1 MHLSSGSIPA
11 RRPRRATRAGV
22 VAVLLLAASACGVG
36 KWTVSSKPS
45 PVRAVH
51 AALLNNGHVLLIQG
65 SGNDANLFAAGT
77 FTTTEWD
84 PVRNTFRSIPTPYDM
99 FCSGHAALPDGSLLV
114 AGGTSAYPQIAANLD
129 YRGSKHAYR
138 FDVATHAYVAV
149 PDLDEGHWYPTLVNR
164 GDGRVIA
171 VGGLDQNSVLQS
183 DTQTFDPA
191 GNAGQGT
198 WTPQQTTASFF
209 PPYPALHLM
218 ADGRFFYSGVSTFGD
233 GSDDAGIWDPAANTF
248 NSVPGLIDRYRRD
261 MGASVML
268 PPAQSQRVMVM
279 GGGSHP
285 DGTVQATASTAIID
299 LSSASPTYMD
309 GPPMSET
316 KQYVSAV
323 VLPNRTVL
331 QTGGTNES
339 YLDRDRPDFTF
350 RYTAQLFHPDTNTW
364 EDAAKPTVGRTY
376 HSEALL
382 LPDGRVATF
391 GGNASDVKTPFEM
404 RIEMYAPDYTTK
416 PRPTLTVPTAQRT
429 IARGGSTSFTSDRD
443 LKWVQLIRP
452 GSATHS
458 NDPDQRLVD
467 LPFTQ
472 NGTAVSATLDANPN
486 LTPPGWY
493 MLFGVDTA
501 GTPSVATWVH
511 VV

>member
-11 RRPRRATRAGV
+11 RRSRRALRATVG
-22 VAVLLLAASACGVG
+22 AVLVLAASACGVG
-36 KWTVSSKPS
+36 TWTVGSKPS

-65 SGNDANLFAAGT
+65 SGNDPNTFAAGT

-84 PVRNTFRSIPTPYDM
+84 PVQNTFRTIPTPSDM
-99 FCSGHAALPDGSLLV
+99 FCSGHAALPDGRLLV
-114 AGGTSAYPQIAANLD
+114 AGGTAAYPAARVD
-129 YRGSKHAYR
+129 YKGSKHAYR
-138 FDVATHAYVAV
+138 FDPATHAYSAV
-149 PDLDEGHWYPTLVNR
+149 PDLAGGHWYPTLVNR
-164 GDGRVIA
+164 GDGQVIA
-171 VGGLDQNSVLQS
+171 IGGVDETGTLRS
-183 DTQTFDPA
+183 DFQTFDSTAANGA
-191 GNAGQGT
+191 GA
-198 WTPQQTTASFF
+198 WSAQQSSAMFF
-209 PPYPALHLM
+209 PTYPALHLL
-218 ADGRFFYSGVSTFGD
+218 ADGRYLYSGVATFSD
-233 GSDDAGIWDPAANTF
+233 GNVPPGIWDSTANTF
-248 NSVPGLIDRYRRD
+248 TPVTGLTDPGRRD

-268 PPAQSQRVMVM
+268 PPAQSQKVMVM
-279 GGGSHP
+279 GGGQHQNAN
-285 DGTVQATASTAIID
+285 VAATASTAIID
-299 LSSASPTYMD
+299 TTSATPTFVA
-309 GPPMSET
+309 GAPMSES

-331 QTGGTNES
+331 QTGGTNET
-339 YLDRDRPDFTF
+339 YLDNQRSDFKF

-391 GGNASDVKTPFEM
+391 GGNFSNTQAPFEM

-416 PRPTLTVPTAQRT
+416 VRPALTVANAQRT
-429 IARGGSTSFTSDRD
+429 ISRGGSTSFQSDRA
-443 LKWVQLIRP
+443 LKWVQLVRP

-467 LPFTQ
+467 MPFTQ
-472 NGTAVSATLDANPN
+472 NGAGVSAALDANPN

>member
-1 MHLSSGSIPA
+1 MHLSSESIRA
-11 RRPRRATRAGV
+11 RLPRRATRAGV
-22 VAVLLLAASACGVG
+22 IAVLLLAASACGVG
-36 KWTVSSKPS
+36 KWTVNSKPS

-65 SGNDANLFAAGT
+65 SGNDPNLFAAGT

-84 PVRNTFRSIPTPYDM
+84 PVLNTFRTIPTPSDM
-99 FCSGHAALPDGSLLV
+99 FCSGHAALPDGRLLV
-114 AGGTSAYPQIAANLD
+114 AGGTAAYPAGSVD
-129 YRGSKHAYR
+129 YKGSKHAYR
-138 FDVATHAYVAV
+138 FDPVTHAYSQV
-149 PDLDEGHWYPTLVNR
+149 PDLAAGHWYPTLVNR
-164 GDGRVIA
+164 GDGQVIA
-171 VGGLDQNSVLQS
+171 VGGVNENAQLKSDFQIFDSTAANGTGAWSAQQS
-183 DTQTFDPA
+183 SA
-191 GNAGQGT
+191 M
-198 WTPQQTTASFF
+198 FF
-209 PPYPALHLM
+209 PTYPALHLL
-218 ADGRFFYSGVSTFGD
+218 ADGRYLYSGVATFSD
-233 GSDDAGIWDPAANTF
+233 GNVPPGIWDSTTNTF
-248 NSVPGLIDRYRRD
+248 TPVTGLTDPDRRD

-268 PPAQSQRVMVM
+268 PPAQSQKVMVM
-279 GGGSHP
+279 GGGQHQAVN
-285 DGTVQATASTAIID
+285 VQATASTAIID
-299 LSSASPTYMD
+299 MTSATPSFVA
-309 GPPMSET
+309 GPPMTES

-331 QTGGTNES
+331 QAGGTNET
-339 YLDRDRPDFTF
+339 YLDNERADFRF

-391 GGNASDVKTPFEM
+391 GGNASDAKTPFEM

-416 PRPTLTVPTAQRT
+416 ARPTLTVANAQRT
-429 IARGGSTSFTSDRD
+429 VARGGSTSFTSDRD